1 MYMTY
6 RELIY
11 QNRYR
16 IKVTTM
22 VVTDNATNEIS
33 YFIHTNFHVD
43 YGISKTETYRH
54 LYTTSKKKFNRA
66 VDLFRSTLGGKLT
79 FTGENSDVNYTRMT
93 YVLTHRHS
101 NQYK

>member
-1 MYMTY
+1 MTY

-11 QNRYR
+11 QNRYQ
-16 IKVTTM
+16 IEVSTM

-54 LYTTSKKKFNRA
+54 VYTNSKKKFNRA
-66 VDLFRSTLGGKLT
+66 VDLFRSTLGGKLK
-79 FTGENSDVNYTRMT
+79 FTGVNNDVNYIRMT
-93 YVLTHRHS
+93 YTLTHKHS
-101 NQYK
+101 NQYNE